1 MTLSFEAV
9 DPQHPEALRLLAD
22 AASEVRAMYPALT
35 TPDAPPP
42 GNDPAVARSTYLLAR
57 EGSQS
62 VGCGALRPIEP
73 DVAEVRRMY
82 VSPSHRRQGVA
93 RALLAQ
99 LEKRAVKLGYEV
111 LRLETGNRQTGA
123 MALYEA
129 CGFKRIPAFGPYAN
143 DPTSVCFEKWMTPP
157 P

>member
-1 MTLSFEAV
+1 MTLTFEAV
-9 DPQHPEALRLLAD
+9 DPQHPEALRLLAE
-22 AASEVRAMYPALT
+22 AAVEVRALYPELHDA
-35 TPDAPPP
+35 DAPPP
-42 GNDPAVARSTYLLAR
+42 GNSPAVARSAYLLAR
-57 EGSQS
+57 DGARYI
-62 VGCGALRPIEP
+62 GCGALRPIEP
-73 DVAEVRRMY
+73 DVAEVRRMF
-82 VSPSHRRQGVA
+82 VSAAYRRQGVA

-111 LRLETGNRQTGA
+111 LRLETGNRQAPA

-129 CGFKRIPAFGPYAN
+129 CGFERIPAFGPYAN